1 LAIRWLVVGSASNQ
15 GNIRGLA
22 VIEINRLG
30 AQIGAEILGVDAKNL
45 DDETFAKIYQTWLE
59 CNVIAVRD
67 QTLDI
72 EDFLAYSRRFGR
84 LHEHP
89 SKSTRHADYPQLTVR
104 GIHKFDENGNLIRA
118 VYRRG
123 AEGWHTDG
131 AYDQE
136 PFKATQLYALAI
148 PDQGGDTHFASMY
161 AAYAGLPASLKDK
174 LDGRLGAFTYG
185 GRAKSTALL
194 NPEDRDWVPV
204 MHPIIRTHPETRRKC
219 LYFDPGKIVRIEGL
233 DANESDDLI
242 DELAKL
248 MIQPDAQYRHQW
260 RVGDIVI
267 WDNRCSYHCAAG
279 DYPPEQDRIHWRV
292 SIKG

>member
-1 LAIRWLVVGSASNQ
+1 M
-15 GNIRGLA
+15 
-22 VIEINRLG
+22 IEINRLG

-45 DDETFAKIYQTWLE
+45 DDDTFATIYQTWLE

-67 QTLDI
+67 QSLQI

-89 SKSTRHADYPQLTVR
+89 SKSTRHAHYPQLTVL
-104 GIHKFDENGNLIRA
+104 GINKFDADGKLITA

-131 AYDQE
+131 AYDEE

-148 PDQGGDTHFASMY
+148 PSEGGDTHFASMY
-161 AAYAGLPASLKDK
+161 AAYDGLPEHLKQK
-174 LDGRLGAFTYG
+174 LTGRMGAFTYG
-185 GRAKSTALL
+185 GRSKSTALL

-204 MHPIIRTHPETRRKC
+204 FHPIIRTHAETKRKC

-233 DANESDDLI
+233 EADESDDLI
-242 DELAKL
+242 DELAEL

-267 WDNRCSYHCAAG
+267 WDNRCSYHRAAG

-292 SIKG
+292 SIKEPGQG